1 MSPKVLLALV
11 VLVLALDG
19 HLPGMRELRNP
30 DAEGGKGAG
39 RAALVS
45 KRAGT

>member
-1 MSPKVLLALV
+1 MASKVLLALV
-11 VLVLALDG
+11 VLVFLVDG

-39 RAALVS
+39 RTAFLS
-45 KRAGT
+45 KRSEA

>member
-30 DAEGGKGAG
+30 DVEGKAAG
-39 RAALVS
+39 RVALPS
-45 KRAGT
+45 KRTGS